1 MVWLADAE
9 RELKKIPFFVRG
21 KARRNTEKYAAE
33 RGVSRSASTPFTK
46 RRPILRGDGDHIP
59 GYRVVIVTLDS
70 HAAGPAA
77 RVSERLSGE
86 FPGAERL
93 VHAAAEWAENPAA
106 LEEAREAV
114 RHGDIIVANLLF
126 IEEHITAILPDLAG
140 APRPLRRDDRRD
152 PPARSCS

>member
-21 KARRNTEKYAAE
+21 KARRNTEAYAAE

-86 FPGAERL
+86 FPGL
-93 VHAAAEWAENPAA
+93 NVTVHAAAEWAENPPRWRKRGGGAPRRHRHREPA
-106 LEEAREAV
+106 VHRGAHHRDPARS
-114 RHGDIIVANLLF
+114 
-126 IEEHITAILPDLAG
+126 AG
-140 APRPLRRDDRRD
+140 APRPIATR
-152 PPARSCS
+152 